1 MQYQLKKRRGIIKWE
16 RHSYFRLEMIEEKLF
31 EYSIDRDQ
39 DQNDEFKIVSIY
51 VSKLIFHSFQEKKA

>member
-1 MQYQLKKRRGIIKWE
+1 
-16 RHSYFRLEMIEEKLF
+16 MIEEKLF